1 MASSTYA
8 GPESTEKRGGTATC
22 FPVASSGVEIAV
34 LMLKRLLKLYA
45 LQALDGVG
53 CHE

>member
-1 MASSTYA
+1 MASSAYA
-8 GPESTEKRGGTATC
+8 GPESTGKHGG
-22 FPVASSGVEIAV
+22 SSGVEIAA
-34 LMLKRLLKLYA
+34 LMLKRPLKLYA